1 LCDWGQRI
9 SNACGAVDQPPN
21 INRLM
26 ILRQHDAA
34 HRLFGDT
41 QHPAGLN
48 NENAVRGLL
57 NLPRAAQLTS
67 LPGSTC
73 LIFITLM
80 MNRVGIC
87 TKHGSTSTLHI
98 FNQFKAT
105 DMQYSQHLLYV
116 NSDRR
121 DVLRLAI
128 GAGAAA
134 MLFDVGAQPAQTLKI
149 GMVRPLTGR
158 FASSFAPLFA
168 PARVAAE
175 EINAA
180 GGILGRKIEFVEE
193 DDEGSPAK
201 NPAVMRKLRE
211 AGVSIVIGPV
221 GTSQA
226 MSALSVSNPEKMLH
240 ASGAFAV
247 EVTDG
252 VKYPLHY
259 QFNYNTRQQSA
270 ALMELLKRMGPQK
283 VGILHEVTGWGE
295 SFSGQV
301 IDRMKAAGMTAVGVE
316 SYALTAP
323 DVRNQIR
330 NLQRA
335 GTTLL
340 VSCSSIVPGTVLVL
354 NALNSTAWYPSI
366 AGGNGYHSDSLLDI
380 LPKEA
385 TDKISATYLKNF
397 SYTATKPIGDREAA
411 YAKKLA
417 AYPEVKGQ
425 EPNAVVSPFY
435 DFLHVLKS
443 VADNVKS
450 LDPVTLKRGFDT
462 LQNYRGISGTL
473 SLTPED
479 HSALPDDAVT
489 FVKIASARDPRA
501 MGFFRER
508 AFD

>member
-1 LCDWGQRI
+1 MHHSQYL
-9 SNACGAVDQPPN
+9 
-21 INRLM
+21 L
-26 ILRQHDAA
+26 
-34 HRLFGDT
+34 
-41 QHPAGLN
+41 PADSG
-48 NENAVRGLL
+48 
-57 NLPRAAQLTS
+57 
-67 LPGSTC
+67 
-73 LIFITLM
+73 
-80 MNRVGIC
+80 
-87 TKHGSTSTLHI
+87 
-98 FNQFKAT
+98 
-105 DMQYSQHLLYV
+105 
-116 NSDRR
+116 RR
-121 DVLRLAI
+121 DALRLAI
-128 GAGAAA
+128 GAGAAV
-134 MLFDVGAQPAQTLKI
+134 MLFDVGAQTAQTLKI

-180 GGILGRKIEFVEE
+180 GGILGRKIEFIEE

-201 NPAVMRKLRE
+201 EPAVMRKLRE
-211 AGVSIVIGPV
+211 AGVNIVIGPV

-226 MSALSVSNPEKMLH
+226 MSALSVSEPEKMLH

-247 EVTDG
+247 EVSDG
-252 VKYPLHY
+252 AKFPLHY
-259 QFNYNTRQQSA
+259 QFNYNTRHQSA
-270 ALMELLKRMGPQK
+270 AFMELLKRMGSQK

-301 IDRMKAAGMTAVGVE
+301 IDRMKALGMTPVGVE
-316 SYALTAP
+316 SYSLTAP
-323 DVRNQIR
+323 DVRNQVR

-340 VSCSSIVPGTVLVL
+340 ASGTSIVPGTVLVL
-354 NALNSTAWYPSI
+354 NALKSTAWYPTI

-385 TDKISATYLKNF
+385 TDKIHATYLKNF
-397 SYTATKPIGDREAA
+397 SYTATKPVGDRETA

-417 AYPEVKGQ
+417 GYPEVKGQ

-435 DFLHVLKS
+435 DFLHVLKV
-443 VADNVKS
+443 VADSVKS
-450 LDPVTLKRGFDT
+450 LEPVALKRGFDS
-462 LQNYRGISGTL
+462 LKNYRGISGNL
-473 SLTPED
+473 SLTPDD

-508 AFD
+508 TFD